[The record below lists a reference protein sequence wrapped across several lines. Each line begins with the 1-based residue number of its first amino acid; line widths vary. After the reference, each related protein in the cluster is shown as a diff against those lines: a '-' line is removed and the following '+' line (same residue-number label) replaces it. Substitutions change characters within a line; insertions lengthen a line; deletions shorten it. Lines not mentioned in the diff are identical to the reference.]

1 MIESTTQAKT
11 LRLIGGVLCL
21 DFANTVEDYRS
32 THPQDHLTNY
42 ADLVAWSA
50 HAAILTPQR
59 EQQLAQLAI
68 QRPEDALHTFQRALA
83 LRGALHRLFSAW
95 LLNRKPAASDLA
107 TLNEIL
113 AEALSLGQLRS
124 VGNGYARDWVGEED
138 DLAQMLYPIARSAAD
153 LLTSPDLARLRKCEA
168 ENCGWLFVDTSK
180 NHSRRWCSM
189 EDCGNRAKARRHYQ
203 LARNK

>member
-1 MIESTTQAKT
+1 MSESTAQAKT
-11 LRLIGGVLCL
+11 LRLIGGAFCL

-32 THPQDHLTNY
+32 AHSKDHLTNY
-42 ADLVAWSA
+42 ADLVAWSG
-50 HAAILTPQR
+50 HAGILMPRR

-68 QRPEDALHTFQRALA
+68 QRPEDASHAFQRALA
-83 LRGALHRLFSAW
+83 LRGALHHLFSAR

-107 TLNEIL
+107 TLNEFL

-124 VGNGYARDWVGEED
+124 VGNGYARDWEAKEE
-138 DLAQMLYPIARSAAD
+138 DLAQMLFPIARSAAD
-153 LLTSPDLARLRKCEA
+153 LLISPDLARLRKCEG

-180 NHSRRWCSM
+180 NSSRRWCSM

-203 LARNK
+203 LGRNK